1 MELVNGLYNKDMTM
15 FVDPYQN
22 GVQRF
27 DKLYKYMQMAVKGLG
42 DNTSSAMEVA
52 QALYV
57 IKNLELYRDYP
68 VPGTNGIEL
77 YKDFD
82 SFCKDCF
89 KAKKSTIY
97 NYIALY
103 KRFGADSGN
112 KSEQFSP
119 YIKDFTYTQLLLM
132 LPLSDAELSLIKP
145 DWTCSQIK
153 KHVKAVKTKSD
164 ENSNR
169 LEKVKEE
176 DIVVEEEVRYQ
187 SYKLDTPEHC
197 EEFLRTYQRWDKIA
211 DFSIGVVAVEFH
223 QIKLRNFTVVAYAST
238 YAGEWDVL
246 YYVYNHTLNYFEGVK
261 DHFSVVNKM
270 NAFGAAALLST
281 LPVEFADIETS
292 VYPGKSRENK

>member
-112 KSEQFSP
+112 KSEQISP

-153 KHVKAVKTKSD
+153 KHVKDVKTKND
-164 ENSNR
+164 ENSKR
-169 LEKVKEE
+169 LEKSSENKKISLVDLFNEIKMIFVSVSHMEMDSSSKEMFY
-176 DIVVEEEVRYQ
+176 RGYLTAL
-187 SYKLDTPEHC
+187 S
-197 EEFLRTYQRWDKIA
+197 
-211 DFSIGVVAVEFH
+211 S
-223 QIKLRNFTVVAYAST
+223 
-238 YAGEWDVL
+238 
-246 YYVYNHTLNYFEGVK
+246 
-261 DHFSVVNKM
+261 
-270 NAFGAAALLST
+270 LLSK
-281 LPVEFADIETS
+281 LNLDLDDEMRRIYRGVISNE
-292 VYPGKSRENK
+292 